1 MQRAYHHHQM
11 AGSMPATGAYQ
22 GYAPPSYHYSSMQDY
37 LPAPMS
43 HHSQL
48 GAVTTMS
55 PHMTGSGNHMSSHM
69 GMASHGLHAGQGMA
83 PRASP
88 LSSGLANE
96 CIEYSAKPEWRV
108 LDTSKFQML

>member
-1 MQRAYHHHQM
+1 M
-11 AGSMPATGAYQ
+11 AGSAAPGGGYPHQ
-22 GYAPPSYHYSSMQDY
+22 GYAPATYHYGNMQDY
-37 LPAPMS
+37 LPAPMG

-55 PHMTGSGNHMSSHM
+55 PHMGGSGHMSSHM
-69 GMASHGLHAGQGMA
+69 SMAASHGLHGQGMA

-88 LSSGLANE
+88 LNGGE
-96 CIEYSAKPEWRV
+96 CLEYGVKPEWRA